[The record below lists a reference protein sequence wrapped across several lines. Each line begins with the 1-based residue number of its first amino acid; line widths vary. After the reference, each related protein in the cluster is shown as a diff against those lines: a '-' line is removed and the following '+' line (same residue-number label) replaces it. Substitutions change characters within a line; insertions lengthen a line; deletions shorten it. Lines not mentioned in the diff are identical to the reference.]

1 MSWSHPEGEQHAM
14 NRVLDSLRNFQLAQA
29 AAFRR
34 AGEALGVSE
43 TALST
48 LNTLVAAH
56 VESGVSMKDLAH
68 DVGVSPAVLTG
79 IVDRLE
85 EKGWAKRQLNAS
97 DRRSIV
103 VIPTLREDSAVA
115 EVLRAL
121 DEPLRKVANSI
132 PEDTAAVVRRLAAA
146 MEEELRNFD
155 PTKATRRRR
164 QQA

>member
-1 MSWSHPEGEQHAM
+1 M
-14 NRVLDSLRNFQLAQA
+14 NRVLDSLRRFQLAQT

-34 AGEALGVSE
+34 AGEALGISD
-43 TALST
+43 TALNA

-56 VESGVSMKDLAH
+56 VESGVSMKDLANE
-68 DVGVSPAVLTG
+68 VGVSPAVLTG

-85 EKGWAKRQLNAS
+85 EKGWAERRLS
-97 DRRSIV
+97 TTDRRSTVI
-103 VIPTLREDSAVA
+103 IPTIAHDSVVA

-132 PEDTAAVVRRLAAA
+132 SEDTAVVVRRLVAA

-155 PTKATRRRR
+155 PESAMSG
-164 QQA
+164 QAPA

>member
-1 MSWSHPEGEQHAM
+1 M
-14 NRVLDSLRNFQLAQA
+14 NRVLDSLRRFQLAQA

-34 AGEALGVSE
+34 AGEALDISD
-43 TALST
+43 TALNA

-68 DVGVSPAVLTG
+68 EVGVSPAVLTG

-85 EKGWAKRQLNAS
+85 EKGWVERRLNAT
-97 DRRSIV
+97 DRRSTVIV
-103 VIPTLREDSAVA
+103 PTLRDDSAVA

-132 PEDTAAVVRRLAAA
+132 SEDTAAVVRRLAGA

-155 PTKATRRRR
+155 PTTATSR
-164 QQA
+164 QEPA

>member
-1 MSWSHPEGEQHAM
+1 M
-14 NRVLDSLRNFQLAQA
+14 NRVLDSLRKFQLAQA

-34 AGEALGVSE
+34 AGDALDISD
-43 TALST
+43 TALNA

-68 DVGVSPAVLTG
+68 EVGVSPAVLTG
-79 IVDRLE
+79 IVDKLE
-85 EKGWAKRQLNAS
+85 EKGWVERRLS
-97 DRRSIV
+97 STDRRSTV
-103 VIPTLREDSAVA
+103 VVPTVPQDSAVA

-132 PEDTAAVVRRLAAA
+132 SEDTAAVVRRLAAA

-155 PTKATRRRR
+155 PASAARRR
-164 QQA
+164 APA